1 MHSCCIYASF
11 NSFTKSLPE
20 AQLWLYSLQSEMFKN
35 LIPKIPHGPGHS
47 TSQSVL
53 SPMPDS
59 KTGHQ
64 TRKQTTF
71 AYTYNLLSKW
81 LPTLFD
87 RSTLFTICQNVVPP
101 LEDCVIQKCISNT
114 GGYAAKYQNIVL
126 GPYWKL
132 RCTMMIGSFMCDIIL
147 ASVQCSYF
155 NPVTQSLELVQ
166 LNLLKDQYSNNF

>member
-11 NSFTKSLPE
+11 DSFTKSLPE
-20 AQLWLYSLQSEMFKN
+20 AQLWLYSLQSVMFQN
-35 LIPKIPHGPGHS
+35 LILKLSHGPAIALRKVSCH
-47 TSQSVL
+47 
-53 SPMPDS
+53 PC
-59 KTGHQ
+59 Q
-64 TRKQTTF
+64 TVKLDIKLENRHLHIH
-71 AYTYNLLSKW
+71 NLLSKW
-81 LPTLFD
+81 LPTPFD

-132 RCTMMIGSFMCDIIL
+132 RCTMMIGSFMCDIL

-155 NPVTQSLELVQ
+155 NPATQSLELVQ
-166 LNLLKDQYSNNF
+166 VNVLKDQYSNNF